1 MFRRIM
7 TVLLACLLLALPSAV
22 TAEGETD
29 PSEVTYLDLGNRY
42 IDFNQILIMLE
53 KYPKLEKVDMFATPV
68 WAGQIE
74 ELTKRFPQIEFGW
87 TIAFGDDHRV
97 RTDATAFSTLHLSGS
112 TVHNTRE
119 ISLLRYCKNLKA
131 LDFGHN
137 SVNDISWLSELT
149 ELRVLIIAINR
160 VEDISPLANL
170 KKLEYLEIFNNYI
183 RDLSPLTGLT
193 HLMDLN
199 ISYNLIED
207 YSPLYEMTSLKRL
220 WMYNSKDRNGA
231 EVPPEVL
238 ETLQEKLP
246 DCQIDSR
253 SMPTLGG
260 WREHPHFDVIH
271 EMFRSPDGYQ
281 PFEDSWPDEAE
292 SE

>member
-7 TVLLACLLLALPSAV
+7 TVLLACLLALPAAW
-22 TAEGETD
+22 TAAGEAD

-42 IDFNQILIMLE
+42 IDFSQILILLE

-87 TIAFGDDHRV
+87 TIAIGDDHRV

-112 TVHNTRE
+112 AVHNTRE

-137 SVNDISWLSELT
+137 SVNDISWLSGLT

-160 VEDISPLANL
+160 VEDLSPLANL

-183 RDLSPLTGLT
+183 KDLSPLTGLT

-220 WMYNSKDRNGA
+220 WMYNSRDRNGA

-238 ETLQEKLP
+238 ETLHEKLP

-281 PFEDSWPDEAE
+281 PFEDSWPEE
-292 SE
+292 